1 MQTQVSRPEDLMAH
15 QLAEMLYVERTLAEE
30 VLPGLREEV
39 QNDQLRQGIDAHL
52 EQTRAHARNIERAF
66 EMLGQP
72 AEAQRSPALEGL
84 KQAHDEVAPQIGAPA
99 LRDVFDAEAA
109 AKTEHLEIAAY
120 KGMIT
125 MAEQMG
131 MGELRDLLQQNCRQ
145 EEQTLQELESMT
157 STLSQAVARA

>member
-1 MQTQVSRPEDLMAH
+1 
-15 QLAEMLYVERTLAEE
+15 MLYVERTLADE
-30 VLPGLREEV
+30 VLPQLRQEV
-39 QNDQLRQGIDAHL
+39 ENDQLRQGIEAHL
-52 EQTRAHARNIERAF
+52 DQTRQHATNIERAF
-66 EMLGQP
+66 EMLGRP
-72 AEAQRSPALEGL
+72 TEAQRSPALEGL

-99 LRDVFDAEAA
+99 LRDIFDAEAA

-125 MAEQMG
+125 MADQMG